1 MYYGCETNRPGASYP
16 EGVNYRDGVTKPNFA
31 PRPRL
36 WSALALL
43 AGTVLALSAC
53 SSGGK
58 GSPKTVFVT
67 NANGKTTTVSS
78 GAPTTAPSSKP
89 AKPMTP
95 VHVGLK
101 FSDGSTFG
109 VGIPIIAFF
118 SKQISDAR
126 AFSDA
131 TKVTVNGSPV
141 KGAWYFERSS
151 ADKKYPVE
159 AHYRTQNY
167 WPAHAEVHMDL
178 PVKGLYAGH
187 NSAFEDSLTSDFS
200 TGPANISTVDDS
212 THTITVTSDGHP
224 YGTFPVSLGATNTPT
239 RSGVKV
245 IMEKGASIC
254 MSGPGY
260 NECGVKFT
268 QRLTYDGEYLHSAP
282 WNLGN
287 IGRAD
292 SSNGCT
298 NLRPEDAKKLYG
310 FLNVGDVVMYPNAN
324 GGKMQLGQ
332 GYGDWNVP
340 WPQWQTGGLVRTH

>member
-1 MYYGCETNRPGASYP
+1 VGAA
-16 EGVNYRDGVTKPNFA
+16 V
-31 PRPRL
+31 
-36 WSALALL
+36 
-43 AGTVLALSAC
+43 ALSAC

-58 GSPKTVFVT
+58 TTTRTVVVT
-67 NANGKTTTVSS
+67 NSNGHTTTVTN
-78 GAPTTAPSSKP
+78 GAPTTASSRPSKP
-89 AKPMTP
+89 LAP
-95 VHVGLK
+95 VHVALK

-118 SKQISDAR
+118 SKKISDAR
-126 AFSDA
+126 AFSAA
-131 TKVTVNGSPV
+131 TKVTVNGALV
-141 KGAWYFERSS
+141 KGAWYFEPSS
-151 ADKKYPVE
+151 AHKKYPIE
-159 AHYRTQNY
+159 AHYRTQTY

-178 PVKGLYAGH
+178 PVKGLSAG
-187 NSAFEDSLTSDFS
+187 SLMAFDDNLTSDFS

-212 THTITVTSDGHP
+212 THTMTVVSDGKP
-224 YGTFPVSLGATNTPT
+224 FGSFPVSLGAPDTPT
-239 RSGVKV
+239 RSGTKV

-260 NECGVKFT
+260 HECGVKYT

-298 NLRPEDAKKLYG
+298 NLRPADAQKLYG
-310 FLNVGDVVMYPNAN
+310 LLKVGDVVVYPNAN

-332 GYGDWNVP
+332 GYGDWNLP
-340 WPQWQTGGLVRTH
+340 WSKWQTGGLVRTH